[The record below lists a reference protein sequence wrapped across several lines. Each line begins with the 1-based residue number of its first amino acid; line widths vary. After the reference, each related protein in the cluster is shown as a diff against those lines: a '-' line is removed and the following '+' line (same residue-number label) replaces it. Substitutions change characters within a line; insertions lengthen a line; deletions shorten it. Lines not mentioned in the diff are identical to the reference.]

1 MKIKRGSTYIQP
13 HQMVPLEQNT
23 KFFRFKQK
31 VMTCNPLSWEFS
43 LVSFRYTLYI
53 LRRNQFLRLDCLV
66 CACVF
71 CNCNSR
77 CRVPPFPISLLKPKE
92 MEILIYQYIEIP
104 KIRNCKKKMWQQD
117 FFDAGGDE
125 NLLIFF
131 VSPYS
136 FIF

>member
-1 MKIKRGSTYIQP
+1 
-13 HQMVPLEQNT
+13 
-23 KFFRFKQK
+23 
-31 VMTCNPLSWEFS
+31 MTCNPLSWEFS

-53 LRRNQFLRLDCLV
+53 LRRNQFLWLDCLV

-104 KIRNCKKKMWQQD
+104 KIRNCKKKVATRF

-125 NLLIFF
+125 NLLFF
-131 VSPYS
+131 LSSLSTELKKFKSWFKLSLLPLVPSSKSLRVDFNYPH
-136 FIF
+136 FR